1 MTFDRVLGQEPA
13 ITALTR
19 ALRSGR
25 VHHAYRF
32 EGPAGVGKELAAFA
46 FAQSLLCDGGG
57 PIGCGQCK
65 ACERAGSLSAE
76 PPMVPRHPDLL
87 LLARGLYPP
96 ALLGLS
102 QPEVAGIGIE
112 QVRRIVLARVGY
124 PPHEGRAVVC
134 IIRDADE
141 LTNQAANALLKT
153 IEEPGEHM
161 FFVLVTSRPDRLP
174 DTIRSRTL
182 AVRFGPLPEPVV
194 SSILERSGAPTEA
207 AALAEGSASLA
218 LELADPEQM
227 AARRDFADAVLRAVA
242 ASDLAAALDLLET
255 RSLVRDRLRE
265 QLAFLAQTFA
275 QRGRQS
281 VGSHPALSELAA
293 RQHRVVLGAMRS
305 LDRFG
310 QPALV
315 LEAMVTRLRRG

>member
-1 MTFDRVLGQEPA
+1 MVFDRVIGQQPA
-13 ITALTR
+13 VTALTR

-25 VHHAYRF
+25 VHQAYRF
-32 EGPAGVGKELAAFA
+32 EGPAGVGKELTAYA
-46 FAQSLLCDGGG
+46 FAQSLLCERGG
-57 PIGCGQCK
+57 PIGCGQCRS
-65 ACERAGSLSAE
+65 CERVVSLSPE
-76 PPMVPRHPDLL
+76 PPQVPRHPDLL
-87 LLARGLYPP
+87 LIARGLYPP
-96 ALLGLS
+96 ALLGTS

-134 IIRDADE
+134 VIRDADE

-153 IEEPGEHM
+153 IEEPGERM

-182 AVRFGPLPEPVV
+182 AVRFAPLADHVV
-194 SSILERSGAPTEA
+194 ASILERNGAPTEA
-207 AALAEGSASLA
+207 AAVAEGSASLA
-218 LELADPEQM
+218 LQLADPEQM
-227 AARRDFADAVLRAVA
+227 AARQDFADAVLRAVA
-242 ASDLAAALDLLET
+242 ARDLAAALDLLET
-255 RSLVRDRLRE
+255 RSLARDRLRE

-275 QRGRQS
+275 QRGRQA
-281 VGSHPALSELAA
+281 VAAQPGLSELAA
-293 RQHRVVLGAMRS
+293 RQHRIVFGAIRS

-315 LEAMVTRLRRG
+315 LEAMVARLRRA

>member
-1 MTFDRVLGQEPA
+1 MIFDRVLGQQPA
-13 ITALTR
+13 VTVLTR
-19 ALRSGR
+19 TLRSGR

-46 FAQSLLCDGGG
+46 FAQSLLCDRGA
-57 PIGCGQCK
+57 PIGCGQCRS
-65 ACERAGSLSAE
+65 CERAVSLSPE
-76 PPMVPRHPDLL
+76 PPAVPQHPDLVL
-87 LLARGLYPP
+87 MARGLYPP
-96 ALLGLS
+96 ALLGMS

-112 QVRRIVLARVGY
+112 QVRRLVLARVGY

-134 IIRDADE
+134 IIRDADD

-153 IEEPGEHM
+153 IEEPGERM

-182 AVRFGPLPEPVV
+182 AVRFGPLSDEVV
-194 SSILERSGAPTEA
+194 SSILERNGAPTA
-207 AALAEGSASLA
+207 AAAVAEGSASLA

-227 AARRDFADAVLRAVA
+227 AARQDFADAVLRAVA

-275 QRGRQS
+275 QGSRQAARTQPGR
-281 VGSHPALSELAA
+281 SELAA
-293 RQHRVVLGAMRS
+293 RQHRIVLGAIRS

-315 LEAMVTRLRRG
+315 LEAMVTRLRRA